1 MKTENLKL
9 LLKDINSIAVVG
21 ASSNPSR
28 DSYKVM
34 QFLYA
39 EGYEIFPVN
48 PNETKDKILG
58 LKCYSSLEEINKTID
73 MVDIFR
79 AKEYV
84 FDITKNAIRLGVK
97 IIWTQEGVIDEKSAK
112 LARKEG
118 IIFVMDKC
126 PKKILIN

>member
-1 MKTENLKL
+1 LKTENLKL

-84 FDITKNAIRLGVK
+84 FDITKNAIRLGAK
-97 IIWTQEGVIDEKSAK
+97 IIWTQEGIIDEKSAK

>member
-84 FDITKNAIRLGVK
+84 FDITKNAIRLGAK
-97 IIWTQEGVIDEKSAK
+97 IIWTQEGIIDEKSAK

-118 IIFVMDKC
+118 IIFVMGKC

>member
-84 FDITKNAIRLGVK
+84 FDIMKNAIRLGVK
-97 IIWTQEGVIDEKSAK
+97 IIWTQEGIIDEKSAK

>member
-21 ASSNPSR
+21 ASSNPLR

-84 FDITKNAIRLGVK
+84 FDITKNAIRLGAK
-97 IIWTQEGVIDEKSAK
+97 IIWTQEGIIDEKSAK

>member
-84 FDITKNAIRLGVK
+84 FDITKNAIRLGAK
-97 IIWTQEGVIDEKSAK
+97 IIWTQEGIIDEKSAK

>member
-21 ASSNPSR
+21 ISSNPSR

-39 EGYEIFPVN
+39 EGYEISVN

-58 LKCYSSLEEINKTID
+58 LNVIQAWKKLIKLLIWWIFSRKRICIRYYEKCNT
-73 MVDIFR
+73 FR
-79 AKEYV
+79 C
-84 FDITKNAIRLGVK
+84 KNNM
-97 IIWTQEGVIDEKSAK
+97 TY
-112 LARKEG
+112 
-118 IIFVMDKC
+118 
-126 PKKILIN
+126 NNH

>member
-1 MKTENLKL
+1 LKTENLKL

-97 IIWTQEGVIDEKSAK
+97 IIWTQEGIIDEKSAK

>member
-97 IIWTQEGVIDEKSAK
+97 IICTQEGIIDEKSAK
-112 LARKEG
+112 FARKEG
-118 IIFVMDKC
+118 IIFGIDKSK
-126 PKKILIN
+126 KKILIN

>member
-79 AKEYV
+79 AREYV

-97 IIWTQEGVIDEKSAK
+97 IIWTQEGIIDEKSAK

>member
-1 MKTENLKL
+1 LKTENLKL

-84 FDITKNAIRLGVK
+84 FDITKHAIRLGVK
-97 IIWTQEGVIDEKSAK
+97 IIWTQEGIIDEKSAK

>member
-97 IIWTQEGVIDEKSAK
+97 IIWTQEGIIDEKSAK
-112 LARKEG
+112 LARKED

>member
-1 MKTENLKL
+1 
-9 LLKDINSIAVVG
+9 
-21 ASSNPSR
+21 
-28 DSYKVM
+28 M

-97 IIWTQEGVIDEKSAK
+97 IIWTQEGIIDEKSAK

>member
-97 IIWTQEGVIDEKSAK
+97 IIWTQEGIIDEKSAK